1 MRPDTLPFPIRRC
14 KAKRKREPLT
24 LHTPSQHT
32 PAADAG
38 ARRLVMISP
47 ELPAQSLPWQIALF
61 GLVGVANTVLDFVI
75 YNLLTRKI
83 PRIPANICSTSV
95 AMAFSFTANFFVF
108 QPHTFDAPGQA
119 TKFIIVTAVSLYV
132 IQNVVIYLTTNVW
145 MQPVRW
151 ANSATQK
158 IQLASGW
165 SEAFVSKNTVKLL
178 ATGCSLVWNF
188 LWYRFYVYV

>member
-1 MRPDTLPFPIRRC
+1 MRPETLPFPIRRC

-32 PAADAG
+32 TAADAV
-38 ARRLVMISP
+38 ARCLIMISP

-61 GLVGVANTVLDFVI
+61 GLVGVANTALDFVI

-108 QPHTFDAPGQA
+108 QPHTFDAPGLA

-132 IQNVVIYLTTNVW
+132 IQNVVIYLTTNVL

-151 ANSATQK
+151 ATTATRK
-158 IQLASGW
+158 IQCT
-165 SEAFVSKNTVKLL
+165 SELSEEFISKNTVKLL

>member
-1 MRPDTLPFPIRRC
+1 MRPETLPFPIRRC

-32 PAADAG
+32 PAADAV

-61 GLVGVANTVLDFVI
+61 GLVGVANTALDFVI

-158 IQLASGW
+158 IQLTSGW
-165 SEAFVSKNTVKLL
+165 SESFVSKNTVKLF

>member
-1 MRPDTLPFPIRRC
+1 MRPETLPFPIRRC

-32 PAADAG
+32 SAADAV
-38 ARRLVMISP
+38 ARRLVMISA
-47 ELPAQSLPWQIALF
+47 ELHAQSLPWQIALF
-61 GLVGVANTVLDFVI
+61 GLVGVANTALDFVI

-151 ANSATQK
+151 ANSATHK

-188 LWYRFYVYV
+188 LRYRFYV

>member
-1 MRPDTLPFPIRRC
+1 MRPETLPFPIRRC

-32 PAADAG
+32 SAADAV
-38 ARRLVMISP
+38 ARRLVMISA
-47 ELPAQSLPWQIALF
+47 ELHAQSLPLADRLVRACRCGEHCAGFRNLQPVNTKNPSNTGQHLF
-61 GLVGVANTVLDFVI
+61 HQRCDGIQFYRQL
-75 YNLLTRKI
+75 
-83 PRIPANICSTSV
+83 
-95 AMAFSFTANFFVF
+95 FVF

-151 ANSATQK
+151 ANSATHK

>member
-1 MRPDTLPFPIRRC
+1 MRLDTLPFPIRRC

-38 ARRLVMISP
+38 ARLLVMISP

-61 GLVGVANTVLDFVI
+61 GLVGVANTALDFVI

-108 QPHTFDAPGQA
+108 QPHTFDAPEQA

-145 MQPVRW
+145 IQPVRW

-158 IQLASGW
+158 IQLTSGW

>member
-1 MRPDTLPFPIRRC
+1 MRLDKLPFPIRRC

-38 ARRLVMISP
+38 ARPLVMISP

-61 GLVGVANTVLDFVI
+61 GLVGVANTALDFVI

-108 QPHTFDAPGQA
+108 QPHTFDAPEQA

-145 MQPVRW
+145 IQPVRW

-158 IQLASGW
+158 IQLTSGW

>member
-1 MRPDTLPFPIRRC
+1 MRPETLPFPIRRC

-24 LHTPSQHT
+24 LRTPSQHT
-32 PAADAG
+32 SAADAV
-38 ARRLVMISP
+38 ARRLVMISA
-47 ELPAQSLPWQIALF
+47 ELHAQSLPWQIALF
-61 GLVGVANTVLDFVI
+61 GLVGVANTALDFVI

-151 ANSATQK
+151 ANSATQ
-158 IQLASGW
+158 
-165 SEAFVSKNTVKLL
+165 
-178 ATGCSLVWNF
+178 
-188 LWYRFYVYV
+188 RFS

>member
-1 MRPDTLPFPIRRC
+1 
-14 KAKRKREPLT
+14 
-24 LHTPSQHT
+24 
-32 PAADAG
+32 
-38 ARRLVMISP
+38 MISA
-47 ELPAQSLPWQIALF
+47 ELHAQSLPWQIALF
-61 GLVGVANTVLDFVI
+61 GLVGVANTALDFVI

-151 ANSATQK
+151 ANSATHK